1 MKPGMG
7 APVASS
13 REGMAMER
21 QLKINRKS
29 STGQFQI
36 VDARLVPGVADP
48 APYAQNWAL
57 ALSRTPHTFGQ
68 SAQGQ
73 SSPRGELRWMRF
85 SITLWLP
92 AAWKLPPDLHGVRAA
107 CSE

>member
-1 MKPGMG
+1 
-7 APVASS
+7 
-13 REGMAMER
+13 MAIER
-21 QLKINRKS
+21 QLKINQKS
-29 STGQFQI
+29 SVGQFHI

-57 ALSRTPHTFGQ
+57 AVSRTPHTFEP
-68 SAQGQ
+68 AQGP

-92 AAWKLPPDLHGVRAA
+92 AAWKLPQQLHGERSE